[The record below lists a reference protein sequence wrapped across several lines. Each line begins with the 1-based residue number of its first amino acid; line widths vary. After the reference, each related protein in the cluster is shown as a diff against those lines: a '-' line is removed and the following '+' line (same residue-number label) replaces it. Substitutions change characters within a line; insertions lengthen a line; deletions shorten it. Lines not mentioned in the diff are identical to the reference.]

1 MPKARIVRIPAGVSI
16 HGRRNPMNRRT
27 LLATGLAPAILRS
40 AQNAARPNIIY
51 LHSHDTGRY
60 IQPYGHAVPTPN
72 LQKFAFES
80 VLFRQAFDAA
90 PTCSPS
96 RAALLTG
103 MAPHSCG
110 MFGLAHRGFV
120 LNDPK
125 QHLAS
130 FLNSSGYETVLS
142 GVQHEATAA
151 AIPSLGYGRVLETK
165 GNRGPQVSEAAARY
179 LGSQPKAPFFL
190 SCGFFETHR
199 QFPAP
204 GPAEDP
210 RYTLPPAPLPD
221 NPATRSDMAAFKASA
236 RILDESMGRV
246 LDAVT
251 RAGLA
256 ENTLVIVTTDHGI
269 AFPRMKCH
277 LNQHGMGV
285 MLMMRG
291 PGGFGG
297 GKVSDTL
304 VSHIDLFPTICD
316 VAGLAAPSY
325 LQGRSMMPLIRGEKS
340 AIRDHLFGEV
350 SYHAAYEPA
359 RCVRTGRYNYVRR
372 YDQRVKPNLPNCD
385 DGSSKSNWIETG
397 WRDQPVDAEALYDL
411 AFDPSESRNLAA
423 SPAHRPALDR
433 MRGMLGDWM
442 KETRDPLLSG
452 SVPAPKGARV
462 NDPDGLSPT
471 EPVKT
476 LGL

>member
-1 MPKARIVRIPAGVSI
+1 M
-16 HGRRNPMNRRT
+16 RRLVPFRPGDLKDDTNNIMNRRT
-27 LLATGLAPAILRS
+27 MIATSLAPAVLQGARS
-40 AQNAARPNIIY
+40 AARPNIIY

-72 LQKFAFES
+72 LQKFASES

-110 MFGLAHRGFV
+110 MLGLAHRGFA
-120 LNDPK
+120 LNDPR
-125 QHLAS
+125 QHLAN
-130 FLNSSGYETVLS
+130 FLKTQGYETILS
-142 GVQHEATAA
+142 GVQHETVAA
-151 AIPSLGYGRVLETK
+151 KVPQLGYQRVLETK
-165 GNRGPQVSEAAARY
+165 GNRGPAVADAAAAF

-190 SCGFFETHR
+190 SCGFVETHR
-199 QFPAP
+199 EFPAP
-204 GPAEDP
+204 GPAEDA
-210 RYTLPPAPLPD
+210 RYTLPPSTLPD
-221 NPATRSDMAAFKASA
+221 TPATRADMAAFKASA

-246 LDAVT
+246 LDAVS

-269 AFPRMKCH
+269 AFPRMKCN

-291 PGGFGG
+291 PGGFSGG
-297 GKVSDTL
+297 RVVDSL

-316 VAGLAAPSY
+316 VAGLPAPGY
-325 LQGRSMMPLIRGEKS
+325 LQGHSLMPLIRGERTE
-340 AIRDHLFGEV
+340 IRDHLFGEV

-359 RCVRTGRYNYVRR
+359 RAVRTNRYNYVRR
-372 YDQRVKPNLPNCD
+372 FDGRGKPNLPNCD
-385 DGSSKSNWIETG
+385 DGPSKSHWLEQG
-397 WRDQPVDAEALYDL
+397 WRGEPVEGESLYDL
-411 AFDPSESRNLAA
+411 AFDPAESRNLAA
-423 SPAHRPALDR
+423 SPAHRATLDR
-433 MRGMLGDWM
+433 MRGLLEGWM
-442 KETRDPLLSG
+442 KQTGDPLVNG
-452 SVPAPKGARV
+452 AVPPPKGARV
-462 NDPDGLSPT
+462 NDPDGTSPR

-476 LGL
+476 LD